1 MDSHQLGKDEYV
13 MDEIPDLPNAPFA
26 ETPKLETQVDEFG
39 EEFAEGQIEDFDN
52 EIIEDSGG
60 TGSGPNGTQSFA
72 EKMTVYKHG
81 DKRLAV
87 PQRWYWGNIVKRML
101 NHNKAHGYTG
111 CVLIGMSGSG
121 KTTLTNTIL
130 HKIHEYG
137 ENYVYKWFNGH
148 QLIEIDKH
156 IQDLQVGVPHV
167 MVFDDASYTLEDA
180 TKTQMATL
188 ANALTTIRHHV
199 KSRVIIIF
207 NIHYSRATKKFFRNQ
222 HFTFLTSVTTE
233 ELGNLKD
240 LFQDKMQPVRQFAK
254 KYRQMALLGHFY
266 VPMDFYSG
274 KSVKYEINDPFRIGM
289 VSEITDLHFFV
300 YPRQSCEIC
309 RPGGGKKVEER
320 SVKEIIDKLN
330 SYKNQSAL
338 MTTLGFW
345 IKMKNDGPDP
355 LENTYKSY
363 WRFFER
369 ISKDVKVPWREVLDE
384 MRNQKQKARKPHT
397 HSREG
402 KVGQQLKKEVD
413 PFKAVLEG
421 AGLETKRKVGRPAL
435 TKQQRSARR
444 HAHETED
451 PDDYVSPNDTPAE
464 TSKETTDKAND
475 DFPDYDST
483 YVRPPE

>member
-1 MDSHQLGKDEYV
+1 
-13 MDEIPDLPNAPFA
+13 
-26 ETPKLETQVDEFG
+26 
-39 EEFAEGQIEDFDN
+39 
-52 EIIEDSGG
+52 
-60 TGSGPNGTQSFA
+60 
-72 EKMTVYKHG
+72 
-81 DKRLAV
+81 
-87 PQRWYWGNIVKRML
+87 
-101 NHNKAHGYTG
+101 
-111 CVLIGMSGSG
+111 
-121 KTTLTNTIL
+121 
-130 HKIHEYG
+130 
-137 ENYVYKWFNGH
+137 
-148 QLIEIDKH
+148 
-156 IQDLQVGVPHV
+156 
-167 MVFDDASYTLEDA
+167 
-180 TKTQMATL
+180 
-188 ANALTTIRHHV
+188 
-199 KSRVIIIF
+199 
-207 NIHYSRATKKFFRNQ
+207 
-222 HFTFLTSVTTE
+222 
-233 ELGNLKD
+233 
-240 LFQDKMQPVRQFAK
+240 
-254 KYRQMALLGHFY
+254 
-266 VPMDFYSG
+266 
-274 KSVKYEINDPFRIGM
+274 M

-369 ISKDVKVPWREVLDE
+369 ISKDVKVPWREVLEE

-397 HSREG
+397 VDRKG

-421 AGLETKRKVGRPAL
+421 AGLDTKRKVGRPAL

-464 TSKETTDKAND
+464 TSKDTDDKANG